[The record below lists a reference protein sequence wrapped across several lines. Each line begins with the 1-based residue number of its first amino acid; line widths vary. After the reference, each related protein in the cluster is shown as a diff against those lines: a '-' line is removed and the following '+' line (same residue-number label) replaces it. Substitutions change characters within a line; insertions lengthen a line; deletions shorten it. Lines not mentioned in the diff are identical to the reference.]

1 MSYRKL
7 QRTCLPGQ
15 FSTHTLSN
23 NHILNYTFNLLNSN
37 HILYIF
43 FYWTCLYYWRMF
55 FFLSEYRFQLFPLA
69 VAFIL
74 GTVFGCVI
82 IIFPILFCRN
92 RYLDTYVYISMN
104 ISMNMRKAN
113 DSLNVPCQKYFN
125 CIKTLYISL
134 FMIYK
139 KTLQIF
145 NTIWI

>member
-23 NHILNYTFNLLNSN
+23 NHILNYTFSLLNSN

-43 FYWTCLYYWRMF
+43 FFTELVCIIEECFF

-113 DSLNVPCQKYFN
+113 DSLNVPC
-125 CIKTLYISL
+125 
-134 FMIYK
+134 
-139 KTLQIF
+139 
-145 NTIWI
+145 